1 METVKAI
8 SDGSLALQISD
19 VPSRPAMAVVPPPPP
34 SGDAPF
40 ATPGGAPLAAPPPS
54 TAPSTPASPHASPPA
69 PPVPQPAVD
78 ASSGSEPQGSRGA
91 DGLLDDLVA
100 RFPDAHGAILAS
112 VDGFSIAR
120 STSMAD
126 EASHPAMLAAAVG
139 LAHQLVA
146 LGGGDQLRQLVVDH
160 DRGLLLVW
168 PVGDQ
173 RVLAVLADRTVD
185 QRELRSFVQAGATVL
200 VGGET

>member
-1 METVKAI
+1 MEKVKAI
-8 SDGSLALQISD
+8 SDGSLAWQISD
-19 VPSRPAMAVVPPPPP
+19 VPPRPTLSVVTPPPPA
-34 SGDAPF
+34 GDSPRS
-40 ATPGGAPLAAPPPS
+40 TPVGTPLAAPRSVSPSAPPS
-54 TAPSTPASPHASPPA
+54 RQPTVDPARSAA
-69 PPVPQPAVD
+69 
-78 ASSGSEPQGSRGA
+78 
-91 DGLLDDLVA
+91 GLLDDLVA
-100 RFPDAHGAILAS
+100 GFPDALGAILAT

-146 LGGGDQLRQLVVDH
+146 LGGGQQLRQLVVDH

-173 RVLAVLADRTVD
+173 RVLAVLAERTVD
-185 QRELRSFVQAGATVL
+185 QRELRSFVQTGAAVL
-200 VGGET
+200 VGSGT

>member
-1 METVKAI
+1 MEKVKTI
-8 SDGSLALQISD
+8 SDGSLALQIAD
-19 VPSRPAMAVVPPPPP
+19 VPSRPTMSVVPPPPP
-34 SGDAPF
+34 SGDSQRPAPVG
-40 ATPGGAPLAAPPPS
+40 PPLAAPGPATPS
-54 TAPSTPASPHASPPA
+54 APPA
-69 PPVPQPAVD
+69 PQPPTD
-78 ASSGSEPQGSRGA
+78 APRSVA
-91 DGLLDDLVA
+91 GLLDELVA
-100 RFPDAHGAILAS
+100 RFPGAHGAIVAT

-146 LGGGDQLRQLVVDH
+146 LGGGEELRQLVVDH

-185 QRELRSFVQAGATVL
+185 QRRLRAFVQAGAGIL
-200 VGGET
+200 AGGGT

>member
-1 METVKAI
+1 MQKVKTI
-8 SDGSLALQISD
+8 SDGSLALQIAD
-19 VPSRPAMAVVPPPPP
+19 VPPRPIMSVVPPPPP

-40 ATPGGAPLAAPPPS
+40 ATPGGAPLAAPAPS
-54 TAPSTPASPHASPPA
+54 TAATPPAQSYSSPPA
-69 PPVPQPAVD
+69 PLAQQPVVDPAHD
-78 ASSGSEPQGSRGA
+78 SSSDPSGGA
-91 DGLLDDLVA
+91 AGLLDDLVA
-100 RFPDAHGAILAS
+100 RFADAHGAILAS

-139 LAHQLVA
+139 LAHQLVT

-185 QRELRSFVQAGATVL
+185 QRELRSFVQAGAAVL
-200 VGGET
+200 VGSDT

>member
-1 METVKAI
+1 M
-8 SDGSLALQISD
+8 
-19 VPSRPAMAVVPPPPP
+19 RP
-34 SGDAPF
+34 
-40 ATPGGAPLAAPPPS
+40 PLAAPGPL
-54 TAPSTPASPHASPPA
+54 TPAAPPA
-69 PPVPQPAVD
+69 PQPPTDTPRSVT
-78 ASSGSEPQGSRGA
+78 
-91 DGLLDDLVA
+91 GLLDDLVA
-100 RFPDAHGAILAS
+100 RVREAHGAILAT

-146 LGGGDQLRQLVVDH
+146 LGGGEELRQLVVDH

-185 QRELRSFVQAGATVL
+185 QRQLRSIVQAGAGVL